1 MNKLNVNEDLFAL
14 AMQLIKNVT
23 FMNVHI
29 MKNRF
34 VLNLINY
41 RTT

>member
-29 MKNRF
+29 KNRF